1 MTKRARF
8 AMFAISIV
16 DNLFLLHQ
24 QMDTI
29 KVRLP
34 RCIINVPCGL
44 NFMTILDFF
53 ISRRKHWPLSRG
65 YFGSWGHTLVAFA
78 VVERFKQELVVVFIL
93 ELK

>member
-1 MTKRARF
+1 
-8 AMFAISIV
+8 MFAISIV

-24 QMDTI
+24 QMEHNQSTI
-29 KVRLP
+29 AAMNHQRA
-34 RCIINVPCGL
+34 VPCGL

-78 VVERFKQELVVVFIL
+78 VVERFKQEPML
-93 ELK
+93 